1 MGLALGL
8 LKEISFAMCSLTGLE
23 SKNQMTFCPKF
34 NVTTIQENVI
44 YLKRIHLD
52 NAVGCLFF

>member
-34 NVTTIQENVI
+34 NVTTIQENEFI
-44 YLKRIHLD
+44 
-52 NAVGCLFF
+52 